1 MDKTAIKRFA
11 IDARRSLIK
20 GIQLKAAMLGITSE
34 GVSKKLPISTSEI
47 EYYVDDQ
54 NGITGHDIVKRQK
67 LVAELKQRAR
77 KNDFATAFND
87 LVEEV
92 AYTWFNRIIAIRFME
107 VNDYLPSRTRVL
119 SSTEN
124 RNEPDIMIHAL
135 DIADDLGGFSAQE
148 KELINRALDTEQLTV
163 LDDEYRMLFI

>member
-34 GVSKKLPISTSEI
+34 GVSEKLPISTSEI

-54 NGITGHDIVKRQK
+54 NGITGHDIIKRQK
-67 LVAELKQRAR
+67 LVAELQQRAR

-107 VNDYLPSRTRVL
+107 VNDYLPSQIRVL

-124 RNEPDIMIHAL
+124 RNVPDIML
-135 DIADDLGGFSAQE
+135 NTGDVEEYLGGFTSADQA
-148 KELINRALDTEQLTV
+148 LIDRALDTEQP
-163 LDDEYRMLFI
+163 RRCWF

>member
-1 MDKTAIKRFA
+1 MDKTAIKKFA
-11 IDARRSLIK
+11 VNARLSLIEDIK
-20 GIQLKAAMLGITSE
+20 LKAASLGITE
-34 GVSKKLPISTSEI
+34 AGVADKLPISTSEV
-47 EYYVDDQ
+47 EYYKDELG
-54 NGITGHDIVKRQK
+54 GITGQDIVKRQRF
-67 LVAELKQRAR
+67 VDELERRAT
-77 KNDFATAFND
+77 KNDFKTAFHD